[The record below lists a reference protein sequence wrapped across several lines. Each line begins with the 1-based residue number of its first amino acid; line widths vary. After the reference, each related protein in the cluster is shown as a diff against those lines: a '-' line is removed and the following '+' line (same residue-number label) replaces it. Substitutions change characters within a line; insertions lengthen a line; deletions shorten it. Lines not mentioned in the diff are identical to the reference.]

1 MDCGA
6 IAAAI
11 LALSSQTGETYECA
25 DSEAGLGNEIDFETW
40 LALEGARYGLPT
52 SLDAFNA
59 DWETWLASR

>member
-11 LALSSQTGETYECA
+11 LALSSQTGEPYECA
-25 DSEAGLGNEIDFETW
+25 EISTALGNEINFETW

-52 SLDAFNA
+52 SLDALNA